1 MAAEQAMTTLAA
13 THLEV
18 VAFPIEGMTCA
29 SCVNRITRFLRK
41 VDGVE
46 EANVNLATES
56 ATVRYDG
63 ARVDIAGLVAAIEA
77 AGYTAR
83 VDRLAADAPTEGV
96 TEEPS
101 FADRHL
107 ADLRRRFTIAAIL
120 TIPLLVGLARM
131 TIAPGLP
138 EIFSNPWLQL
148 ALATPVQFYAGA
160 PFYRGALNALRHR
173 TADMNTL
180 VAVGTSAA
188 FGYSLAAILAPGF
201 FVAAGLGMDGAQ
213 PPLYFDTSAAIIV
226 LILLGRFLE
235 ARARAHTPTRSA
247 SSSALRPGPHA
258 SFAAGSRPIS
268 RLSRSPGATSCWSG
282 AGSGSRSTGRSRT
295 AARRWTRA

>member
-13 THLEV
+13 THIEV

-63 ARVDIAGLVAAIEA
+63 SRVDVAGLVAVVEA

-83 VDRLAADAPTEGV
+83 VDRLAAEASTEGV

-107 ADLRRRFTIAAIL
+107 ADLRRRFTICLLYTSDAADDL
-120 TIPLLVGLARM
+120 TRV
-131 TIAPGLP
+131 
-138 EIFSNPWLQL
+138 
-148 ALATPVQFYAGA
+148 
-160 PFYRGALNALRHR
+160 
-173 TADMNTL
+173 D
-180 VAVGTSAA
+180 
-188 FGYSLAAILAPGF
+188 
-201 FVAAGLGMDGAQ
+201 LGG
-213 PPLYFDTSAAIIV
+213 
-226 LILLGRFLE
+226 GR
-235 ARARAHTPTRSA
+235 
-247 SSSALRPGPHA
+247 
-258 SFAAGSRPIS
+258 
-268 RLSRSPGATSCWSG
+268 
-282 AGSGSRSTGRSRT
+282 
-295 AARRWTRA
+295 